1 MIFWLSQVFFAC
13 AMISYVFAAA
23 QKQKKYMTL
32 LFVVTNLFFG
42 LHYLCLEKYGTL
54 ILLSHEIVLL
64 IALYLF
70 EKYNIA
76 HKYTILACVIVF
88 VLDVNAIILTWTEAI
103 GLLPLSASIVFLI
116 SLSFR
121 GVLVTKI
128 CMLYTNLSYIVYLS
142 LIGSYVAIICQSALF
157 VSAVI
162 GLLVTLKDLKTKKQ
176 ISVSRVLVPTVLR
189 KEKLKPSH
197 TAKELLLSNS

>member
-13 AMISYVFAAA
+13 AMIGYICAVS
-23 QKQKKYMTL
+23 QKKKQYMTL
-32 LFVVTNLFFG
+32 LFVITNMFFG

-64 IALYLF
+64 ITLFLF
-70 EKYNIA
+70 EKYNIP

-88 VLDVNAIILTWTEAI
+88 VLDVNAIIFTWSEAI
-103 GLLPLSASIVFLI
+103 SLLPLSASIVFLV
-116 SLSFR
+116 SLSFK
-121 GVLVTKI
+121 GVLMTKI
-128 CMLYTNLSYIVYLS
+128 CTLYTNLSYIVYLS
-142 LIGSYVAIICQSALF
+142 LIGSYVAIVCQSVLF

-162 GLLVTLKDLKTKKQ
+162 GLLVTIKDLKTKKQ
-176 ISVSRVLVPTVLR
+176 ISVSRVLQPTVLK
-189 KEKLKPSH
+189 KEKLKASH